1 MSNEYKEANDER
13 LMQSVYE
20 IVDSLTE
27 PAARRLLEDMLFTQ
41 SIDSEEFA
49 WTIRRQTKFFI
60 EQAEKAVAG
69 VQPTQT

>member
-13 LMQSVYE
+13 LMESVYE

-41 SIDSEEFA
+41 GIDSEEV
-49 WTIRRQTKFFI
+49 
-60 EQAEKAVAG
+60 VA
-69 VQPTQT
+69 

>member
-13 LMQSVYE
+13 LMESVYE

-41 SIDSEEFA
+41 GIDSEAFD
-49 WTIRRQTKFFI
+49 WTLRNQTKHFI
-60 EQAEKAVAG
+60 EQAEKAVA
-69 VQPTQT
+69 

>member
-13 LMQSVYE
+13 LMESVYE

-41 SIDSEEFA
+41 GIDSEAFE
-49 WTIRRQTKFFI
+49 WTMIHQTKQFI
-60 EQAEKAVAG
+60 EQAEKVVA
-69 VQPTQT
+69 